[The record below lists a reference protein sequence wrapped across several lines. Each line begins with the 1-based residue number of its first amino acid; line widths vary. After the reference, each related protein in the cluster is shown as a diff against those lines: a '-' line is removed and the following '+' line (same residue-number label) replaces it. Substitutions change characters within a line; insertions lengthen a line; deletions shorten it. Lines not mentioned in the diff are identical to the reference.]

1 MIGQSWIEHVGNE
14 VLVVDVLRVSFAEE
28 KDLPFDLQK
37 LVRLKLI
44 TFHLKVFFNLLI
56 ACGATLFDLLPCEA
70 VVTVHFEIRIHLE
83 VMDHDL
89 EVHEDSTGH
98 PYVPATHTLIVKK
111 DTFRNNRRE
120 EGGCPQRGIAQ
131 KETQVFREA
140 STERP

>member
-28 KDLPFDLQK
+28 KDLPFNLQK
-37 LVRLKLI
+37 LVRLKLV
-44 TFHLKVFFNLLI
+44 TLHLKVFFNLLI

-98 PYVPATHTLIVKK
+98 PYVPLEITVEKK
-111 DTFRNNRRE
+111 GDAHKE
-120 EGGCPQRGIAQ
+120 ELLKKKLKCFEKLQRCAHD
-131 KETQVFREA
+131 
-140 STERP
+140 

>member
-28 KDLPFDLQK
+28 KDLPFNLQK
-37 LVRLKLI
+37 LVRLKLV
-44 TFHLKVFFNLLI
+44 TLHLKVFFNLLI

-98 PYVPATHTLIVKK
+98 PYVPLEITVEKK
-111 DTFRNNRRE
+111 GYAHKKELLKQKLKCFENL
-120 EGGCPQRGIAQ
+120 QRSAHD
-131 KETQVFREA
+131 
-140 STERP
+140 